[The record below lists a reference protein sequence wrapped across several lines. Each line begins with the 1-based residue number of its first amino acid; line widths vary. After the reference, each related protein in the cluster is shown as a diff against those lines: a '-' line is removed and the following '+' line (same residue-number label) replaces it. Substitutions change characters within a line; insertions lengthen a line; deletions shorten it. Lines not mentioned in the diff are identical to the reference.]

1 MKAGGGH
8 SSRPK
13 SHVAVIDRTWS
24 NMYRCHSDL
33 VKSNATLK
41 DRSELNQKAFSKC
54 YIFGC

>member
-1 MKAGGGH
+1 MKAGGFG
-8 SSRPK
+8 SRPK

-24 NMYRCHSDL
+24 NMYHCQSDL

-41 DRSELNQKAFSKC
+41 DRAVLNQKAFSKC

>member
-1 MKAGGGH
+1 MKAGG
-8 SSRPK
+8 RPK
-13 SHVAVIDRTWS
+13 SHVAVIDRTYS
-24 NMYRCHSDL
+24 NMYHCQTDL